1 MMHRL
6 TRLTAAAAMAAL
18 LATVAGCGSPAK
30 SASGG
35 PDKVTYLTAY
45 GNAGRDAFAWVA
57 LKNGYFK
64 KHHLN
69 VTIQLG
75 AAASKNLKLISAGQV
90 DFASLDLVGAMIASA
105 TSGQRFQ
112 AIAAIHQK
120 NLSSIIS
127 LPKDDITRPKD
138 LEGKTV
144 VTATGGVGKLL
155 FPAYAKLAG
164 IDPGRV
170 KFLEIAPTQVAAT
183 VATGKAQGAATFLI
197 GTGSI
202 KKAARVDKVNVLPYS
217 DYLTDVYG
225 NAMVTSPKL
234 ARSNP
239 DEVKRFRDA
248 MLEALQWTIKHP
260 ADAAKIE
267 HSYQPTSPV
276 ATAEAEITL
285 MAPYVDSSSSGVP
298 IGAIEQNRIARCIA
312 LLESQ
317 GLIKPGVL
325 TPDKIVDFAVTPKK
339 A

>member
-1 MMHRL
+1 MQAMSVVSLPDLSPTGRIGPMMHRL

-183 VATGKAQGAATFLI
+183 VATGKARG
-197 GTGSI
+197 
-202 KKAARVDKVNVLPYS
+202 RR
-217 DYLTDVYG
+217 
-225 NAMVTSPKL
+225 
-234 ARSNP
+234 RS
-239 DEVKRFRDA
+239 
-248 MLEALQWTIKHP
+248 
-260 ADAAKIE
+260 
-267 HSYQPTSPV
+267 
-276 ATAEAEITL
+276 
-285 MAPYVDSSSSGVP
+285 
-298 IGAIEQNRIARCIA
+298 
-312 LLESQ
+312 
-317 GLIKPGVL
+317 
-325 TPDKIVDFAVTPKK
+325 
-339 A
+339 